1 MQSCDALFY
10 GDKTGFLAKSTSQPP
25 VLKQKSTSQVTGCAS
40 EVVRITSQVV
50 RSTSQVAEQPYGF
63 GKATGLMVSKAQ
75 EAHKKHLMRKCTR
88 CLTFTGGETRI
99 RTGDKGF
106 AGLCL
111 TTWPSRHM
119 KKAETNPAEK
129 SWSGLRGSNPRPQP
143 WQGCALPTALSPRTR
158 GIIYANLATNASE
171 NMKFMQTF
179 CFGCFFRTFMGLN
192 LALRIKIG
200 MCKLMRT
207 SQL

>member
-1 MQSCDALFY
+1 MQSCDALFH
-10 GDKTGFLAKSTSQPP
+10 GEKTGFLAKSTSQPP

-111 TTWPSRHM
+111 TTWPSRQ
-119 KKAETNPAEK
+119 
-129 SWSGLRGSNPRPQP
+129 R
-143 WQGCALPTALSPRTR
+143 
-158 GIIYANLATNASE
+158 
-171 NMKFMQTF
+171 
-179 CFGCFFRTFMGLN
+179 
-192 LALRIKIG
+192 
-200 MCKLMRT
+200 
-207 SQL
+207 